1 MFIKLVRFSSRIISL
16 FPKNTPAFYFSSSAR
31 DKTNNLVLGQYSEE
45 QQEHVLNVLNT
56 FSNSTPQI
64 KIGAKQ
70 LKSIQSFLKDN
81 KEFQNLNQVLDLN
94 GIGPYTLKNLCNGI
108 LIQDKGSNGNKKAA
122 PKVKSGILIPPLHE
136 AQKQQIKSITGIQ
149 IGYFYI
155 SWARFDLATNTVTD
169 WMQTNFNN
177 VTDLKSLH
185 NLYEFVVLTKK
196 SIPESDIYLMEN
208 TNWSILS
215 AQTSLFQHVRAA
227 HTTAVFLALLNSDR
241 SDDRNLSDISS
252 YSTRNRVYFLRSFLP
267 TRYFKTL
274 IGTERVSP
282 QKMVEEMFDGNF
294 PEYCMTFYI
303 KESCRDNYF
312 IQDKPMR
319 ECLCQ
324 SLLLTVTFI
333 EVIINNKIYMKSNSN
348 KK

>member
-136 AQKQQIKSITGIQ
+136 AQKQ
-149 IGYFYI
+149 
-155 SWARFDLATNTVTD
+155 
-169 WMQTNFNN
+169 
-177 VTDLKSLH
+177 
-185 NLYEFVVLTKK
+185 VVLTKK

>member
-185 NLYEFVVLTKK
+185 NLYEFVL
-196 SIPESDIYLMEN
+196 
-208 TNWSILS
+208 
-215 AQTSLFQHVRAA
+215 
-227 HTTAVFLALLNSDR
+227 
-241 SDDRNLSDISS
+241 
-252 YSTRNRVYFLRSFLP
+252 SFLCLGAF
-267 TRYFKTL
+267 YEWVKTL
-274 IGTERVSP
+274 CEEIKLDWGSFPDTAVSP
-282 QKMVEEMFDGNF
+282 QG
-294 PEYCMTFYI
+294 YCNT
-303 KESCRDNYF
+303 RDRTLNAHQPF
-312 IQDKPMR
+312 
-319 ECLCQ
+319 L
-324 SLLLTVTFI
+324 SWLF
-333 EVIINNKIYMKSNSN
+333 
-348 KK
+348 